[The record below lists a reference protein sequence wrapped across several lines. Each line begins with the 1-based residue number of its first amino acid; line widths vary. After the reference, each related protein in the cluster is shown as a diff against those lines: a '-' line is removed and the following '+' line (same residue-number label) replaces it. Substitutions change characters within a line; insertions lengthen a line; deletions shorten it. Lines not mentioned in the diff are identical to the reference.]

1 MFVDVTNLK
10 KDGLWRQIGDG
21 SKIPLGSME
30 HWLELTQ
37 PEDRD
42 QTQWHGNIFVIY

>member
-1 MFVDVTNLK
+1 MERGTEK
-10 KDGLWRQIGDG
+10 RQIGDG

-30 HWLELTQ
+30 HGLELTQ

-42 QTQWHGNIFVIY
+42 PNPKASNRGQVKDSP